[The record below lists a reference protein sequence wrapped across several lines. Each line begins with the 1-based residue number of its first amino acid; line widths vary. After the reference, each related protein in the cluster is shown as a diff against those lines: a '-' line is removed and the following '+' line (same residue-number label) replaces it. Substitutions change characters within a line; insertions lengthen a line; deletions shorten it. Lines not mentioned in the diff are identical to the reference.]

1 MSLSTWLIQ
10 GLTARGS
17 ARYAGKKAHVGEK
30 EELVWRRHGGYLAW
44 EHPGGAGALGARGVR
59 MILEK
64 TLKPISGL
72 FDEMK

>member
-1 MSLSTWLIQ
+1 MH
-10 GLTARGS
+10 A
-17 ARYAGKKAHVGEK
+17 GEK

-72 FDEMK
+72 FGEMN